1 MGLHSSLLDILACP
15 LTKDKLIYDQ
25 KKDELISLKSG
36 LAFPIVDGI
45 PILLVENARK
55 MKEKE
60 LDFFRK
66 GSKVSKEL

>member
-1 MGLHSSLLDILACP
+1 MSLHSSLLDILACP
-15 LTKDKLIYDQ
+15 ITKDKLIYDQ
-25 KKDELISLKSG
+25 EKNELISLKSG

-60 LDFFRK
+60 LDLIK
-66 GSKVSKEL
+66 GSKSK